1 MLQIASGKLFE
12 REAGR
17 RNALRGVIYSNLRIY
32 RDEAIETAA
41 GRILPLEVSGRPNA
55 FAFEFDELI
64 EGEAEGPGVL
74 VSRTAAPYVSEFAVV
89 AAFALNVTCSPDSK
103 LVERLTAGQRGL
115 GVSDPPGS
123 YIPRVFESDVWL
135 QDQEIEPF
143 ATFVHDLLALER
155 RSYRAALRAMS
166 TFVTGLHRMGDDLE
180 LAYTLLV
187 ASIESLAQG
196 FDGHRAEW
204 ADYDQ
209 AKRER
214 IDKALRAAPGEV
226 ADGVRSA
233 LLEIEH
239 VSLKRR
245 FRDFTLDH
253 LAPAFFREEA
263 VGIIGSVGRGMLPA
277 VLSQAYQLR
286 SRYIHNL
293 AELPRVL
300 TMGAMPGDIAR
311 IDRTAF
317 LTFRGLARVARHV
330 IFEFVRRGPKVENE
344 VYDYRL
350 EQPGIVSPPMAP
362 QYWVGRADGVRPAQG
377 RHRLEGTLEQLAAC
391 MRQEPDAALTDLRA
405 VLSAIEPMLP
415 QMRLEDRRPFV
426 ALHLIFNGCVAEA
439 ARIPSAAAI
448 NDKYAGEFSTPGP
461 EALILNLLF
470 DQTPEWSLY
479 DHREAVTAYER
490 KRSHKDGLQIPALFE
505 AGLILALAER
515 YRTVGD
521 IEEARRLI
529 VHAVEEHPGVAG
541 LAMLE
546 AAFTADTKLDWRV
559 VLLPPRPTEG
569 SEQTAA
575 SSEAAENSDEVS

>member
-1 MLQIASGKLFE
+1 MLQIGSGKLFE

-32 RDEAIETAA
+32 RDKAIETAA
-41 GRILPLEVSGRPNA
+41 GRILPLEVSGPPNA

-74 VSRTAAPYVSEFAVV
+74 VSRTAAPYLSEFAVV

-103 LVERLTAGQRGL
+103 LVERLTGGQRGR
-115 GVSDPPGS
+115 GVIDPPAS
-123 YIPRVFESDVWL
+123 YMSRVFEADVWL

-143 ATFVHDLLALER
+143 QTFVRELLALER
-155 RSYRAALRAMS
+155 RSYRAAVRAMS

-204 ADYDQ
+204 RDYDQ

-214 IDKALRAAPGEV
+214 IDKALGSAPDDI
-226 ADGVRSA
+226 ADGVRDA

-239 VSLKRR
+239 VSLRRR

-253 LAPAFFREEA
+253 IGPAFFRDEA
-263 VGIIGSVGRGMLPA
+263 AGVTGPVGRGMLPA

-286 SRYIHNL
+286 SRYIHSL

-300 TMGAMPGDIAR
+300 TMGAMPGEVSR

-330 IFEFVRRGPKVENE
+330 IFEFVRRGAKVEKE
-344 VYDYRL
+344 AYDYRL
-350 EQPGIVSPPMAP
+350 EQPGIVSLSMAP
-362 QYWVGRADGVRPAQG
+362 QYWVGRADGVQPDHG
-377 RHRLEGTLEQLAAC
+377 RRRLEGTLEQLAAC
-391 MRQEPDAALTDLRA
+391 MRQEPDAALTDLRE
-405 VLSAIEPMLP
+405 VLSAIEPMFP

-439 ARIPSAAAI
+439 DRMASTAAV
-448 NDKYAGEFSTPGP
+448 NEKYAREFSTPGA

-470 DQTPEWSLY
+470 DQTRDWSLD
-479 DHREAVTAYER
+479 DHREAVAAYER
-490 KRSHKDGLQIPALFE
+490 KRSHKGGLQVPALFE
-505 AGLILALAER
+505 AGLVLALAER
-515 YRTVGD
+515 YRIAGD

-529 VHAVEEHPGVAG
+529 VRAVEDHPGLAG
-541 LAMLE
+541 LAALE
-546 AAFTADTKLDWRV
+546 ATFTGDMSLDWRV
-559 VLLPPRPTEG
+559 VLLPRRPM
-569 SEQTAA
+569 
-575 SSEAAENSDEVS
+575 EAAEAAEMP